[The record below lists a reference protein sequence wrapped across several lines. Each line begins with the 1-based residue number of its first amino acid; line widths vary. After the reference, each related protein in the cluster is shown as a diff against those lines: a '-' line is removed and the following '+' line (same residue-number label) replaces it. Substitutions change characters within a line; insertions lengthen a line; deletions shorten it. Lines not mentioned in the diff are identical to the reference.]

1 MHSSPRTM
9 FPSSS
14 THTLVVRR
22 LVLLP
27 IICVFVFGSLVAAL
41 PQKAEAQSP
50 PFIPFGGLSLST
62 VWCVCSFN
70 LWVMVGPPRGG
81 SFIYQPG
88 ATILYLFGQIF
99 RPGVWLLGLASPT
112 PIPCVQAIPS
122 PPWCVPI
129 AMGLPMLIVGT
140 SM

>member
-1 MHSSPRTM
+1 MFLSSRIHS
-9 FPSSS
+9 
-14 THTLVVRR
+14 LAVRR
-22 LVLLP
+22 LLIVPLIVL
-27 IICVFVFGSLVAAL
+27 FVAASAFAL
-41 PQKAEAQSP
+41 FPTSAEAQSP
-50 PFIPFGGLSLST
+50 PYIPFGGLSLS
-62 VWCVCSFN
+62 VIWCICSFN
-70 LWVMVGPPRGG
+70 LWIMVGPPRGG

-112 PIPCVQAIPS
+112 PIPCVQYVGISCA
-122 PPWCVPI
+122 PI